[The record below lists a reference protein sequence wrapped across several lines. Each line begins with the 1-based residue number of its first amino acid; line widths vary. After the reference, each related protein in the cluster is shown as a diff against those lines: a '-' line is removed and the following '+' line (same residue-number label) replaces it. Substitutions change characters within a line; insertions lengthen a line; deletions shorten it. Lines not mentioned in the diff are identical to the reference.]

1 MPDKI
6 IVAIDGPSGSGKS
19 TLSKLL
25 ARRLDF
31 VNIDTGAMYRTV
43 ALAAYRAG
51 IDPENHVALKDLCA
65 DLTIHFKR
73 NGNEERVWLGDEDVS
88 EAIRT
93 PEMSLLTSAVS
104 ASPVVRQAMVELQR
118 RMGRNGNGPGVVLE
132 GRDIGTEVFPDA
144 QVKFFLHAS
153 DEERGR
159 RRYAQLREN
168 GQDVTLEQTIA
179 EVVERDRADESREH
193 APLRQAEDA
202 IVIDST
208 TLDIEE
214 VLILMFQHVRQ
225 IQEQMG

>member
-25 ARRLDF
+25 ARHLDF
-31 VNIDTGAMYRTV
+31 INIDTGAMYRTV
-43 ALAAYRAG
+43 ALAASRAG
-51 IDPENHVALKDLCA
+51 IEPDDHAALKDLCA
-65 DLTIHFKR
+65 DLCISFKR
-73 NGNEERVWLGDEDVS
+73 VDGQERVWLGDEDVS

-104 ASPVVRQAMVELQR
+104 ASPAVRKAMVELQR
-118 RMGRNGNGPGVVLE
+118 RMGRSGGGAGVVLE

-168 GQDVTLEQTIA
+168 GQDVDLEQTIA
-179 EVVERDRADESREH
+179 EVVERDRADECREH
-193 APLRQAEDA
+193 APLRQAQDA

-208 TLDIEE
+208 ALDIEA
-214 VLILMFQHVRQ
+214 VLGVMLQYVRQ
-225 IQEQMG
+225 MQQQLG